1 MGAVLV
7 KDEIYDTFMSG
18 PEHMPELFHGYTYSG
33 HPVAAAAGI
42 AALEV
47 YEEEG
52 SFQQSR
58 ELEEMFA
65 DEAHQF
71 DDHPRVIDVRNF
83 GLMAAIELE
92 PRESAPGTR
101 GLEVHK
107 RLFWDEDLVIRN
119 TMDILQFCPF
129 LNANPQDIRSMFG
142 AVKRVLDA
150 LE

>member
-1 MGAVLV
+1 M
-7 KDEIYDTFMSG
+7 
-18 PEHMPELFHGYTYSG
+18 
-33 HPVAAAAGI
+33 AAAGI

-52 SFQQSR
+52 SFQQAR

-83 GLMAAIELE
+83 GLMAAVELE
-92 PRESAPGTR
+92 PRDNAPGTR

-107 RLFWDEDLVIRN
+107 RLFWDENLVIRN

-129 LNANPQDIRSMFG
+129 LNAKPEDIRSMFG
-142 AVKRVLDA
+142 AVKRVLDT